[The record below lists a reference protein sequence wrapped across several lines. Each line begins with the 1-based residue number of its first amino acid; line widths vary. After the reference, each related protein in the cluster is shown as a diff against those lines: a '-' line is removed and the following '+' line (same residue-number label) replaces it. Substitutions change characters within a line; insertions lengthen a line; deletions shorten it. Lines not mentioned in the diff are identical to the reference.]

1 MYKKLNVLLA
11 AFFLAAVLLAGCG
24 QSSEGGSTGDTG
36 GTGGGTAEAS
46 SFPVTV
52 EDSLGRK
59 VEIKEEPQEIGSM
72 VPSVTETVFA
82 VGAGNRVVGVSTA
95 DDYPQEVE
103 SIEKIGDYQ
112 QVNAEKIASLETDL
126 LFLSFDSTT
135 EEQAKDL
142 EKKTGA
148 KILVINPTTVDEA
161 IQSVGTV
168 GKAVGNTEKA
178 QVVEERL
185 QSELDQLQSK
195 IEGLEEPTLFY
206 EIGYDP
212 LFTVGPG
219 SFIDDA
225 IKIAGGKN
233 VAADAQQA
241 YPQYSVE
248 KLLQDDPEYY
258 LAGASSMVT
267 VEDITSRPPY
277 SSLQAVQQDKVF
289 VINDDLVNRPGPRI
303 VEGVREIA
311 ETIHPE
317 AFGRGATTGGTTM
330 GGATGGG

>member
-1 MYKKLNVLLA
+1 MYKKSSVLLVT
-11 AFFLAAVLLAGCG
+11 FFLLAVLLAGCG
-24 QSSEGGSTGDTG
+24 QSSENGSTGG
-36 GTGGGTAEAS
+36 SSGAGGGTTVAAA
-46 SFPVTV
+46 FPVTIK
-52 EDSLGRK
+52 DSLGRT
-59 VEIKEEPQEIGSM
+59 VEIKEEPERIGSM
-72 VPSVTETVFA
+72 VPSVTETIFA

-95 DDYPQEVE
+95 DDYPQQVE

-112 QVNAEKIASLETDL
+112 QVNAEKIASLNTDL

-135 EEQAKDL
+135 KEQAKDL

-148 KILVINPTTVDEA
+148 KVLIINPTTVDEA
-161 IQSVGTV
+161 IKSIGTV

-185 QSELDQLQSK
+185 QSELNQIQSK
-195 IEGLEEPTLFY
+195 VNGLPEPTLFY
-206 EIGYDP
+206 EVGYDP

-219 SFIDDA
+219 SFINDA

-241 YPQYSVE
+241 YPQYPVE

-258 LAGASSMVT
+258 LAGKSSGAT
-267 VEDITSRPPY
+267 VESIESRQPY
-277 SSLQAVQQDKVF
+277 SSLRAVQQNKVF

-317 AFGRGATTGGTTM
+317 AFGGGTTGG
-330 GGATGGG
+330 G